1 MSILV
6 SGGTGSGKTT
16 FLNVCMPFIPPNHRI
31 VSIED
36 TRELQLPEFLFWCP
50 LTTRES
56 NPEGK
61 GSVDMLDLLVNSLR
75 MRPDRIILGE
85 MRKKDQAEV
94 LFEAMHTG
102 HSVYSTVHA
111 DSSAETIR
119 RLVNPPIEV
128 PPNLLSG
135 VNLNVVMF
143 RDRRSGLRRASQI
156 SEFVDAEGELVSVK
170 PNILYRWRQDIDKQV
185 LHNKPLKLFED
196 LNKFT
201 GMSLTQIGKDLGERK
216 KILDWM
222 VKKNIRTVKEVGAI
236 MRDYYL
242 DPKSV
247 MKEIK

>member
-1 MSILV
+1 
-6 SGGTGSGKTT
+6 
-16 FLNVCMPFIPPNHRI
+16 
-31 VSIED
+31 
-36 TRELQLPEFLFWCP
+36 
-50 LTTRES
+50 
-56 NPEGK
+56 
-61 GSVDMLDLLVNSLR
+61 MLDLLVNSLR

-128 PPNLLSG
+128 PANLLSA

-143 RDRRSGLRRASQI
+143 RDRRRGIRRTLQV
-156 SEFVDAEGELVSVK
+156 SEFVDAEGEILSVK
-170 PNILYRWRQDIDKQV
+170 PNILYRWRPDTDQLDLLNPPQR
-185 LHNKPLKLFED
+185 LFED
-196 LNKFT
+196 LNRFT
-201 GMSLTQIGKDLGERK
+201 GMSMAQLKKDMAEKK

-222 VKKNIRTVKEVGAI
+222 VKNNIRTIEEVGKI

-242 DPKSV
+242 NPESLLKR
-247 MKEIK
+247 IK